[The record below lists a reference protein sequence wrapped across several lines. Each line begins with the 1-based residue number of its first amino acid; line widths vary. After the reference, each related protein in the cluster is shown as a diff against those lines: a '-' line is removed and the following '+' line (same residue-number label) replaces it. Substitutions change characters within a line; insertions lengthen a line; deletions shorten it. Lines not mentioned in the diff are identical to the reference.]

1 MIVRED
7 DQIDQNRLLGLE
19 QKYEEIISSDPESNT
34 FCILAEV
41 QYKLGKIDK
50 ATGVLIR
57 GLSYNKNN
65 ITGRLLLG
73 KIYYERWLIDQAK
86 KEMEKV
92 LELSPDNLEAAKL
105 LSEIYQSEDKH
116 KKALEI
122 LEELYVF
129 HNKNEDLIK
138 DIGMLKEK
146 VSKKEGESRIHVFQT
161 PIDSRKA
168 NETKMDDPAMNT
180 EVYTEVMLNLYIQ
193 QGEFDK
199 ARDTIEHL
207 YKSEEEKRA
216 AIEKLG
222 KTKLNKMNSIAGFES
237 KN

>member
-1 MIVRED
+1 MNQIE
-7 DQIDQNRLLGLE
+7 QIDKDRLADLE
-19 QKYEEIISSDPESNT
+19 KKFEEIISSDPESNT
-34 FCILAEV
+34 FCVLAEV

-57 GLSYNKNN
+57 GLSHNKNN
-65 ITGRLLLG
+65 ITARVLLG

-116 KKALEI
+116 TDALEI
-122 LEELYVF
+122 LESLYVF
-129 HNKNEDLIK
+129 HNNNEDLIK
-138 DIGMLKEK
+138 DIGILKEE
-146 VSKKEGESRIHVFQT
+146 VSKKEGKSQIHVFQT
-161 PIDSRKA
+161 PIDSRKV
-168 NETKMDDPAMNT
+168 NEIKTDDSEMNIELHT
-180 EVYTEVMLNLYIQ
+180 EAMLNLYIE

-207 YKSEEEKRA
+207 YKSGEEKSA
-216 AIEKLG
+216 AIENLE
-222 KTKLNKMNSIAGFES
+222 KTKLNKMNNIAGFES